1 MPVSTSYYY
10 CLLILLAALIVIVV
24 FPPATPSTSVE
35 TFQILAEQ
43 CTPPKK
49 WVEKNCTQV
58 LGTDG
63 ATGRTLCE
71 LECVD
76 DCKCGGSDEVLT
88 EETPDTRNIET
99 APPIN
104 NLSTNIEVAPSYS
117 PSENNSVTFHDDKYD
132 QSATFILKDGDFSE
146 TLNFNDKYNK
156 AELSDDATDALLC
169 RKNFNEIRSDD
180 KKIQRYCFNLSPTK
194 RMMEFDKDH
203 DLHDD
208 LSAVKMMSDSPGH
221 VILSKTK
228 ERNGVPRY
236 LHVADADKLAWNT
249 AITGV
254 DMGNQN
260 ATLKL
265 YEKYGRKGP
274 YTMDSINGSR
284 RDMRR
289 QARSF
294 KYEA

>member
-24 FPPATPSTSVE
+24 FLPATPSPSVE

-43 CTPPKK
+43 CKPPKK
-49 WVEKNCTQV
+49 WVEKNCTQI

-76 DCKCGGSDEVLT
+76 DCRCGSDEVVM
-88 EETPDTRNIET
+88 EETPDTKNRDT
-99 APPIN
+99 PPPIN
-104 NLSTNIEVAPSYS
+104 NLSTNIDVNPGSYS
-117 PSENNSVTFHDDKYD
+117 PSGNNSVTFHDDKYD
-132 QSATFILKDGDFSE
+132 QSATFLMKGGDFSE
-146 TLNFNDKYNK
+146 SMDFNDKYNK

-169 RKNFNEIRSDD
+169 RKNFNEIKSRDD
-180 KKIQRYCFNLSPTK
+180 LIQQYCFNLSPTK
-194 RMMEFDKDH
+194 RMLKFDKDH
-203 DLHDD
+203 DLHND
-208 LSAVKMMSDSPGH
+208 LSAVKMMGDSPGY
-221 VILSKTK
+221 VILSKVK
-228 ERNGVPRY
+228 RGKGVPQY
-236 LHVADADKLAWNT
+236 LRVADADKLAWNT

-274 YTMDSINGSR
+274 HKMDSINGSK

-289 QARSF
+289 NNRSF